1 MVVAIIVMRKP
12 LIVKNA
18 NRLQLECAPRI
29 GTMHADLTKVRQ
41 MVLNLLS
48 NSAKF
53 TDHGTITLGVDRES
67 AADGAVIVLRVRDSG
82 IGMTP
87 EQMDRLFEAFSQA
100 DAATAAKYGGT
111 GLGLTITKHFAQM
124 MGGDVTVDSRPGEG
138 STFTI
143 RLPA

>member
-1 MVVAIIVMRKP
+1 
-12 LIVKNA
+12 
-18 NRLQLECAPRI
+18 
-29 GTMHADLTKVRQ
+29 
-41 MVLNLLS
+41 LS
-48 NSAKF
+48 NAAKF
-53 TDHGTITLGVDRES
+53 TDHGTITLIVERES
-67 AADGAVIVLRVRDSG
+67 GSGGEAIILRVRDSG

-87 EQMDRLFEAFSQA
+87 AQMERLFEAFSQA

-124 MGGDVTVDSRPGEG
+124 MEGDVTVESRPGVG